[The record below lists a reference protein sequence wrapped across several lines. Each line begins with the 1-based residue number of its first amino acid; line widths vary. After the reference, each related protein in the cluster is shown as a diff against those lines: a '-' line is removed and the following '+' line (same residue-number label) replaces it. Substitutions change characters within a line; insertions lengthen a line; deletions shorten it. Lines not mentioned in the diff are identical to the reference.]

1 MIHLRRK
8 RLIAALI
15 AGAVLGV
22 VCILG
27 ANLRSDTALAPD
39 YLFAF
44 WYNRLLIGLV
54 IGLAGAVSNIKLRI
68 LRGVILGFLVSFA
81 FYSSTGYA
89 DLTGFLA
96 GVIYGVIIE
105 FVAEKFD
112 TDSMT

>member
-1 MIHLRRK
+1 MINVRRK
-8 RLIAALI
+8 RLITALI
-15 AGAVLGV
+15 AGAVLGI

-27 ANLRSDTALAPD
+27 ANFRSDTALAQD

-44 WYNRLLIGLV
+44 WYNRVLIGLV
-54 IGLAGAVSNIKLRI
+54 IGLAGSVSNTKLRI
-68 LRGVILGFLVSFA
+68 LRGIVLGFLVSFA
-81 FYSSTGYA
+81 FYSSTGFA

-112 TDSMT
+112 TDSTK